1 MTIGEL
7 LKKERLTKEKTQ
19 KEWVGNIVST
29 SYYAKVEKN
38 VHRISAEDL
47 LALLDYNNIST
58 EEFFQELKDSQ
69 NPLKSQKNIWANTVI
84 SATYNND
91 LLAIKRVM
99 YEIKKSDLPQ
109 DNKEK
114 LLLESQG
121 MIESVKMD
129 TIPNYQTDQK
139 FIQKIKKE
147 IFSIP
152 ETNKYKLSLY
162 ANFIHLYDY
171 ETSTAIIRQI
181 LKKFDVK
188 TSSTKEQ
195 VAIGTI
201 LVNYLSNSIE
211 TSHYDKLGYY
221 FDFAQK
227 LPITTDIYL
236 IKCSIASLKN
246 LWKYHFDHNPKY
258 IENCRTIVKT
268 YNLSGLKEVGKSVQE
283 LIDMEIKKQK

>member
-1 MTIGEL
+1 MAYSTFFERRKTMTIGEL
-7 LKKERLTKEKTQ
+7 LKKEKTQ

-147 IFSIP
+147 ILADC
-152 ETNKYKLSLY
+152 KMKLDTMS
-162 ANFIHLYDY
+162 
-171 ETSTAIIRQI
+171 
-181 LKKFDVK
+181 
-188 TSSTKEQ
+188 
-195 VAIGTI
+195 
-201 LVNYLSNSIE
+201 
-211 TSHYDKLGYY
+211 
-221 FDFAQK
+221 
-227 LPITTDIYL
+227 
-236 IKCSIASLKN
+236 
-246 LWKYHFDHNPKY
+246 
-258 IENCRTIVKT
+258 
-268 YNLSGLKEVGKSVQE
+268 
-283 LIDMEIKKQK
+283 